1 MKRRT
6 LDILFSVGG
15 TALAVLLAVLGFVL
29 KANANFAHDYVREQ
43 MQQQHIT
50 FTPEEGLSPEE
61 REAEC
66 LIEHA
71 GKPLETGRQAEC
83 YANEYIG
90 LHLAQINGGKTY
102 SQTSGEARAARAG
115 IDKVANQLR
124 LDLKTASIKA
134 GEAWERM
141 ETANKCTESAE
152 EALRITRE
160 RYQSGAA
167 DIPELLTAQS
177 GLTGTRTRNIS
188 ALYDYLTALSNLER
202 ARGALVQRHVDEFKK
217 ERH

>member
-6 LDILFSVGG
+6 LDIFVSVGG

-102 SQTSGEARAARAG
+102 SQTSGEARAARAAADEAAENG
-115 IDKVANQLR
+115 APNAEQLESEAKALEGKVESLFRGETLR
-124 LDLKTASIKA
+124 GLLLTSFGFSTFGEKADQAALVCWLVAGVLLVASIA
-134 GEAWERM
+134 GFVHAASRRG
-141 ETANKCTESAE
+141 E
-152 EALRITRE
+152 EIIE
-160 RYQSGAA
+160 
-167 DIPELLTAQS
+167 
-177 GLTGTRTRNIS
+177 
-188 ALYDYLTALSNLER
+188 
-202 ARGALVQRHVDEFKK
+202 
-217 ERH
+217 

>member
-6 LDILFSVGG
+6 LDIFFSVGG

-102 SQTSGEARAARAG
+102 SQTSGEARAARAAADEAAENG
-115 IDKVANQLR
+115 APNAEQLESEAKALEGKVESLFRGETLR
-124 LDLKTASIKA
+124 GLLLTSFGFSTFGEKADQAALVCWLVAGVLLVASIA
-134 GEAWERM
+134 GFVHAASRRG
-141 ETANKCTESAE
+141 E
-152 EALRITRE
+152 EIIE
-160 RYQSGAA
+160 
-167 DIPELLTAQS
+167 
-177 GLTGTRTRNIS
+177 
-188 ALYDYLTALSNLER
+188 
-202 ARGALVQRHVDEFKK
+202 
-217 ERH
+217 